1 LKDLI
6 IAVIV
11 GLLAGLLMHH
21 FKPLLPFNNVI
32 ALGIG
37 TWTAGFLSV
46 WTSNL
51 WMPSFK
57 GETSVK
63 AVPKFHSSSR
73 LDPHS
78 QMAQP
83 VLSEI
88 FDSICA
94 VPAELCYRL
103 DPLTYP
109 GVEVMDILMSRGN
122 PHCSKLV
129 QAAFPSAEHLVH
141 TTAERWKN
149 GETVIDLVPA
159 RLPIQQEHN
168 MRAISQSTGE
178 QLHVFIF
185 IGLDIAGGEWI
196 MDIRRNC
203 KV

>member
-6 IAVIV
+6 IAVII

-21 FKPLLPFNNVI
+21 FKPGLPFNNVI

-57 GETSVK
+57 GETLAK
-63 AVPKFHSSSR
+63 AVPNFHACST
-73 LDPHS
+73 LEPHS

-94 VPAELCYRL
+94 VPAEFCYRL

-109 GVEVMDILMSRGN
+109 GVEVMDILMSQSY
-122 PHCSKLV
+122 PPCSKLV
-129 QAAFPSAEHLVH
+129 QAAFPSAKHLIR

-149 GETVIDLVPA
+149 GETVVDLVPA

-168 MRAISQSTGE
+168 MRAISRSSGE